1 MSEKTNNKTGFI
13 TSVYEWVEVLCFALF
28 AVVLIFTFVLRLITV
43 DGSSMTNTF
52 RHGDRVIISNLF
64 YTPKYGDVVVLQDS
78 TSQEMSA
85 PIIKR
90 IIATEGETIDI
101 EPESWTVTITDKD
114 GNVRTLEEDYA
125 RRVYT
130 ISFPLSWEKIL
141 EVETDTFTACITNN
155 DGYIISDN
163 VSVEKKGETGLLVK
177 YDGKQITIDTE
188 TLEAAIVDSFGNSKN
203 VEKDTI
209 KKQLTRMRMPS
220 IGEMYYYQNAI
231 SPNAYPYTV
240 EEGHVFVMGD
250 NRNGSLDSRLLGTVD
265 VRTIIGKAYV
275 RVFPKPRIG
284 F

>member
-1 MSEKTNNKTGFI
+1 MSEKTNNKSNFI

-52 RHGDRVIISNLF
+52 THGDRVVISNLF
-64 YTPKYGDVVVLQDS
+64 YTPQYGDVVVLQDS

-101 EPESWTVTITDKD
+101 DPESWTVSVTDKE
-114 GNVRTLEEDYA
+114 GNVRILEEDYA

-130 ISFPLSWEKIL
+130 ISLPLSWEKIL
-141 EVETDTFTACITNN
+141 EVETDTFTGCITNN
-155 DGYIISDN
+155 DGYVISD
-163 VSVEKKGETGLLVK
+163 SVAVQKNGENKLLVRC
-177 YDGKQITIDTE
+177 DGKEITLDTE
-188 TLEAAIVDSFGNSKN
+188 TLEAVIVDSSGNSRV
-203 VEKDTI
+203 VEKDAV
-209 KKQLTRMRMPS
+209 KKQLMRMRMPS

-240 EEGHVFVMGD
+240 EEGRVFVMGD